1 MRPGYLHLFACLQCW
16 GEIYLNSEFSP
27 CVKAFHFIFCIQGH
41 SMDHSLTFL
50 LVCKILYF
58 NFCYYPNLSSL
69 AFKGWVD
76 KQSRVTV
83 SRNFCYY
90 HVLFK
95 EAPVYLTSTV
105 SENLFFVC
113 TVYTGSKSGNMLWT
127 LPDGGIPSTW
137 FEEWCILFTKPCAIK
152 GSHSILFTHMT
163 YMSSI
168 VLQPQGHFTHGW
180 TVKCLKWFWEG
191 PGAIRVIGFLTIV
204 FEILQAALVSCAS
217 EECG

>member
-90 HVLFK
+90 RVLFK
-95 EAPVYLTSTV
+95 EAPVYLTFTV
-105 SENLFFVC
+105 SENHLFFF
-113 TVYTGSKSGNMLWT
+113 VY
-127 LPDGGIPSTW
+127 
-137 FEEWCILFTKPCAIK
+137 
-152 GSHSILFTHMT
+152 
-163 YMSSI
+163 
-168 VLQPQGHFTHGW
+168 
-180 TVKCLKWFWEG
+180 CLHWVQVRKYALDTSRWGYSFHLIW
-191 PGAIRVIGFLTIV
+191 RVVYLIHK
-204 FEILQAALVSCAS
+204 ALCH
-217 EECG
+217 